1 MWKMIEPK
9 IFKMMGVYV
18 IIILG
23 LIRFILY
30 PLQDSVAKK
39 KIIFNELYETCELK
53 EQHFARRN
61 LDQQKPLKSRM
72 DKETIAPY
80 LYEKEIPFSSIHAGI
95 LEGIIKVAE
104 KKGLVVQNFE
114 MLEPASGKTVS
125 EVPVLLRMSGKPL
138 DMLDVLKTITAKGK
152 IIQIKSLEINN
163 RSGEI
168 AFSMT
173 LVAFRMEK

>member
-1 MWKMIEPK
+1 MIEPK

-30 PLQDSVAKK
+30 PLHDSVAKK

-61 LDQQKPLKSRM
+61 LDQQKLFKSRM

-80 LYEKEIPFSSIHAGI
+80 FYEKGMPFSSIHADI
-95 LEGIIKVAE
+95 LEGIIKIAE

-114 MLEPASGKTVS
+114 MQEPASGKTVS

-138 DMLDVLKTITAKGK
+138 DMLDVLKTITAQGK
-152 IIQIKSLEINN
+152 IIQIKSLEINKS
-163 RSGEI
+163 SGEI
-168 AFSMT
+168 VLSLT

>member
-1 MWKMIEPK
+1 MIEPK

-23 LIRFILY
+23 LIRFIIY
-30 PLQDSVAKK
+30 PLHDSVEKN

-61 LDQQKPLKSRM
+61 LDQQKLLKSRM

-80 LYEKEIPFSSIHAGI
+80 FYEKEMSFSSIHADI

-114 MLEPASGKTVS
+114 MLEPASGKTIS

-138 DMLDVLKTITAKGK
+138 DMLAMLKIITAKGK
-152 IIQIKSLEINN
+152 IIQLKSLELNN
-163 RSGEI
+163 KSGEI

-173 LVAFRMEK
+173 LAAFRIEK

>member
-1 MWKMIEPK
+1 MIEPK

-61 LDQQKPLKSRM
+61 LDQQKLFKSRM

-80 LYEKEIPFSSIHAGI
+80 FYEKGMPFSSIHADI
-95 LEGIIKVAE
+95 LEGIIKIAE

-114 MLEPASGKTVS
+114 MQEPASGKTVS

-152 IIQIKSLEINN
+152 IIQIKSLEINKS
-163 RSGEI
+163 SGEI
-168 AFSMT
+168 VLSLT

>member
-9 IFKMMGVYV
+9 IFKMIGVYV
-18 IIILG
+18 VIILA

-30 PLQDSVAKK
+30 PLDDSVAKK
-39 KIIFNELYETCELK
+39 KIIFNELYETCDLK

-80 LYEKEIPFSSIHAGI
+80 LYEKGIPFSSIHADI

-104 KKGLVVQNFE
+104 KKGFVVQNFE

-138 DMLDVLKTITAKGK
+138 DMLDMLKIITAEGK

-163 RSGEI
+163 KSGEI
-168 AFSMT
+168 VLSLT

>member
-1 MWKMIEPK
+1 M
-9 IFKMMGVYV
+9 

-61 LDQQKPLKSRM
+61 LDQQKLFKSRM

-80 LYEKEIPFSSIHAGI
+80 FYEKGMPFSSIHADI
-95 LEGIIKVAE
+95 LEGIIKIAE

-114 MLEPASGKTVS
+114 MQEPASGKTVS

-152 IIQIKSLEINN
+152 IIQIKSLEINKS
-163 RSGEI
+163 SGEI
-168 AFSMT
+168 VLSLT

>member
-1 MWKMIEPK
+1 
-9 IFKMMGVYV
+9 V

-23 LIRFILY
+23 LIRFIIY
-30 PLQDSVAKK
+30 PLDDSVAKK

-138 DMLDVLKTITAKGK
+138 DMLDVLKTITAQGK
-152 IIQIKSLEINN
+152 IIQIKSLEINKS
-163 RSGEI
+163 SGEI
-168 AFSMT
+168 VLSLT